1 MKNLLMTLALS
12 VMSFIGFAQNTAGD
26 WYVGTGDVAGVAWT
40 EWAIDANIGYA
51 VMDNLMVGFS
61 LAQADSDADMDID
74 FHARY
79 FVKEYFLYMATDGF
93 GTDNMT
99 VGAGKMFAFR
109 NNVFVEPKV
118 VYATGAK
125 TTNLAIGFGFKF

>member
-1 MKNLLMTLALS
+1 MTLALS